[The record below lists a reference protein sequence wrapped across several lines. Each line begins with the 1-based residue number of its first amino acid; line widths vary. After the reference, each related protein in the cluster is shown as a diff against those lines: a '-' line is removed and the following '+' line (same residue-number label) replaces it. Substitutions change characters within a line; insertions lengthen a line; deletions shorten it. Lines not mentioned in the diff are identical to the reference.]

1 MAGRLAAEG
10 GQGNEGGGRTQGVLA
25 LRAAQGVCLL
35 GFLWQ
40 GTVWVM
46 EEANEGNN
54 LVSAWSV
61 CQMKW
66 QKGLVTSKNT
76 EVSMG

>member
-1 MAGRLAAEG
+1 
-10 GQGNEGGGRTQGVLA
+10 
-25 LRAAQGVCLL
+25 
-35 GFLWQ
+35 
-40 GTVWVM
+40 M